1 MGGKG
6 RRKGFVPRNPVPF
19 CLAASYNSRMEI
31 VHLTGHTDAEG
42 RLLIDAATPIKDRD
56 VEVTVTPKALNPW
69 DGVPRDEL
77 GYPLGFKEHFF
88 GAFPDAPEDPEELPL
103 NEPRL

>member
-1 MGGKG
+1 
-6 RRKGFVPRNPVPF
+6 
-19 CLAASYNSRMEI
+19 MEI
-31 VHLTGHTDAEG
+31 VHLEAHTDVEG
-42 RLLIDAATPIKDRD
+42 RLLIDTTTPIKDQN
-56 VEVTVTPKALNPW
+56 VKVTVTPIAPNPW

-77 GYPLGFKEHFF
+77 GYPLGFKERFF